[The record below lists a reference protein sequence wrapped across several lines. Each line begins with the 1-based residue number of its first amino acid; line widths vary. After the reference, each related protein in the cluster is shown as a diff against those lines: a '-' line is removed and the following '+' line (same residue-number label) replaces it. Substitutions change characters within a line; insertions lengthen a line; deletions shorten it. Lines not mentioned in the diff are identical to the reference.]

1 MICKSSPVVKR
12 CAGSVVGLSLAIALA
27 ATVGVPSP
35 ALAQTNPTKG
45 LAVIPP
51 NKDTD
56 LKFYQAD
63 GTIQNGAKA
72 LGLMASDA
80 DLVLWVAGNQF
91 FAMDEV
97 VGAFQKSHPG
107 VSVGLITLPPGL
119 ILSAIQGG
127 GWIYDGKE
135 YHGTPTSMHLSI

>member
-1 MICKSSPVVKR
+1 MCGLGSRAFASDCTRGDGRRSISGP
-12 CAGSVVGLSLAIALA
+12 CAN
-27 ATVGVPSP
+27 
-35 ALAQTNPTKG
+35 NPTKG